1 MKRRSFNK
9 LMAAAGVTA
18 SVRSGWTKSL
28 LTQASAPAL
37 PEVAMNGNSV
47 EICTNSRYS
56 FHGGYSATAMNQVLA
71 NTLWAA
77 ASAPLMATER
87 IIYVALPDNLYTY
100 KFEGGQHVLEVHASG
115 NKRSES
121 TAAFEIGVAT
131 TPAGATEDGGVAL
144 HWAQLASIAF
154 WKTKTS
160 QPASC
165 PKETGRTNA
174 NSKWKPASE
183 VHCVNCYG
191 QIGSI
196 TGLVKT
202 AVAVSSDKTLPDAK
216 TDGTVGLEEAMK
228 NPLFGTDFKT
238 DDLTEEQ
245 ISQILW
251 ASYGCTPHQASTKQ
265 GISVA
270 SHMMGYFLTGR
281 IYVISSTGVRRYH
294 MRKGSDEKTADHRLE
309 PVSTDDCRAKLRTA
323 LSRLPQNAPVYIVYC
338 GQKIE
343 YKQLI
348 EAGYCGGGALLQTTA
363 LGLQGHYCSQFTS
376 AERSAVQTACGIPTA
391 QLPML
396 IFSAGKPNGTPVDS
410 ERRMGL
416 NRPAGL
422 IAEPNPFSSSTALSF
437 SIAAPATVAVRIFD
451 AGGKLIRTLSEGRSV
466 AGPVSIRWDGRDS
479 RGTSVPPGMY
489 TCRFAAAG
497 HEESL
502 LIRKI

>member
-9 LMAAAGVTA
+9 LLTAAGLAT
-18 SVRSGWTKSL
+18 SFRKGWTAPFSE
-28 LTQASAPAL
+28 QSAPTL

-56 FHGGYSATAMNQVLA
+56 FHGGYSSTAMNQVLA
-71 NTLWAA
+71 NALWAA

-100 KFEGGQHVLEVHASG
+100 KFKDGQHVLEVHASN

-121 TAAFEIGVAT
+121 AAAFEIGVAT

-154 WKTKTS
+154 WKTKTK
-160 QPASC
+160 QPACC
-165 PKETGRTNA
+165 PKETGKTNA
-174 NSKWKPASE
+174 NKNWNPASE

-191 QIGSI
+191 QIGSV

-202 AVAVSSDKTLPDAK
+202 VTAVSSDKSLPDPK
-216 TDGTVGLEEAMK
+216 TDGEVSLEDAMK
-228 NPLFGTDFKT
+228 NPLFGTNFAA
-238 DDLTEEQ
+238 DDPTKEQ
-245 ISQILW
+245 LSQILW
-251 ASYGCTPHQASTKQ
+251 ASYGCTPHKASTKQ

-281 IYVISSTGVRRYH
+281 VYVISSAGVQRYH
-294 MRKGSDEKTADHRLE
+294 MRKGTDEKTADHRLE
-309 PVSTDDCRAKLRTA
+309 SVSADDSRSKLRTA

-363 LGLQGHYCSQFTS
+363 LGLQGHYISQFT
-376 AERSAVQTACGIPTA
+376 AEERSAVQTACGIPTA
-391 QLPML
+391 HLPML
-396 IFSAGKPNGTPVDS
+396 IFSAGKPNGTPVNHGH
-410 ERRMGL
+410 RIGL

-422 IAEPNPFSSSTALSF
+422 NANPNPFGHATALSF
-437 SIAAPATVAVRIFD
+437 SIAAPGTVALRIFN
-451 AGGKLIRTLSEGRSV
+451 AGGKLIRTLSEGRRV
-466 AGPVSIRWDGRDS
+466 TGPASITWNGCDN
-479 RGTSVPPGMY
+479 RGNAVPPGMY
-489 TCRFAAAG
+489 TCRLATPG
-497 HEESL
+497 HEESV